1 MMVMSAIVAGV
12 VLSLPLAAQDAAV
25 PPPDESNAATWYR
38 RAGEIRFSEE
48 DQLFIGTELFD
59 HNEWRMWDPAW
70 VARAERM
77 IQALGPTI
85 DALARGA
92 AADRCDFELD
102 RSAGLGMLLP
112 HLAQQRHGARVL
124 GAAAQWAMNRG
135 DVQEAAR
142 LVTMQT
148 ELARDLVGDRVMISS
163 LVSASIGS
171 ISTTHARDLLDLGLL
186 DPATAANLAGTFEAM
201 ADPAALGCAEAMR
214 GEMELMRASLKDAE
228 SAKEALA
235 MADPQTPVEIA
246 DDEAVKRELGVM
258 DDFYLRAAAAFEE
271 PDPAKGRAIL
281 DGLTKELESL
291 PDGSLARTLMPS
303 WDRMWES
310 MQALR
315 KELAAVAGQF
325 RAIADGKAS
334 SEFAD
339 AMVWYAQAGR
349 AIAAIRKDEQIALEL
364 LRSIGHAEDAK
375 RVLRPLEQQARL
387 VDQAMQR
394 GWAAGRCEVAGR
406 EFIRPT
412 LAVDHV
418 ALARGAA
425 RAVLLRAQQVQDVDL
440 ARAVQGCVRM
450 VAQARDSGCL
460 AGALLA
466 SLLLDDLTE
475 SMPAILADPRIDRA
489 ARTSLAESLASLLD
503 GGLRLPAA
511 LRGDVDAIVRR
522 WAPPRQAPELAAAR
536 TAAGQRLGANGV
548 AYVLAVMSPTV
559 TREADHLPMGELVDD
574 GGVAIDALEQLA
586 EERDAVGATLFVSG
600 TEAATVETMPPLGN
614 ITPKVPIDLE
624 AMATSWTDRVQ
635 ALITSVRGG

>member
-1 MMVMSAIVAGV
+1 MLCAIA
-12 VLSLPLAAQDAAV
+12 LTMAAFAAQDAA
-25 PPPDESNAATWYR
+25 PAPDESNAATWYR
-38 RAGEIRFSEE
+38 RAGELRFSDDDE
-48 DQLFIGTELFD
+48 LFIETELVD
-59 HNEWRMWDPAW
+59 PSQWRTWDPAW
-70 VARAERM
+70 TSRAERM
-77 IQALGPTI
+77 IEALGPTI
-85 DALARGA
+85 DALARA
-92 AADRCDFELD
+92 AAAERCDFELD
-102 RSAGLGMLLP
+102 RSAGVSMLLT
-112 HLAQQRHGARVL
+112 HVVHQRRGARLL
-124 GAAAQWAMNRG
+124 GAATQWAMSRG
-135 DVQEAAR
+135 DVHEASR
-142 LVTMQT
+142 LITMQT
-148 ELARDLVGDRVMISS
+148 ELARDLVGDRVMIST
-163 LVSASIGS
+163 LVSSA
-171 ISTTHARDLLDLGLL
+171 ISTRSAADARDLLDLGIL
-186 DPATAANLAGTFEAM
+186 DAATAGDLARTFEGM

-228 SAKEALA
+228 SAKQALA
-235 MADPQTPVEIA
+235 IVDPQTPVEIA

-310 MQALR
+310 VQRTR

-349 AIAAIRKDEQIALEL
+349 AIAAIPKDEQIALEL
-364 LRSIGHAEDAK
+364 LRSVGHAEDAK

-394 GWAAGRCEVAGR
+394 GWVAGRCEVAGR
-406 EFIRPT
+406 EFVRPT

-418 ALARGAA
+418 ALARGDA

-475 SMPAILADPRIDRA
+475 SMPAILADPRMDRA
-489 ARTSLAESLASLLD
+489 ARLALAESLTALLD
-503 GGLRLPAA
+503 GGMRLPIA
-511 LRGDVDAIVRR
+511 LRGEVDTIVRR
-522 WAPPRQAPELAAAR
+522 WSPPKQAPELAAAR
-536 TAAGQRLGANGV
+536 TAAGVRLGANGV
-548 AYVLAVMSPTV
+548 AFVLAVMSPTV
-559 TREADHLPMGELVDD
+559 ARDADHLPKGELVDD
-574 GGVAIDALEQLA
+574 GGATIDVLEQLA
-586 EERDAVGATLFVSG
+586 DERDAVGATPFVSG
-600 TEAATVETMPPLGN
+600 TEAATVETMPPLGS

-624 AMATSWTDRVQ
+624 AMAASWTDRVQ
-635 ALITSVRGG
+635 ALITSVRGE

>member
-12 VLSLPLAAQDAAV
+12 VLSLPLAAQDAV
-25 PPPDESNAATWYR
+25 PAPDESNAATWYR

-48 DQLFIGTELFD
+48 DQLFIGTELVD
-59 HNEWRMWDPAW
+59 PSQWRTWDPAW
-70 VARAERM
+70 IARAERM

-85 DALARGA
+85 DALARGT
-92 AADRCDFELD
+92 AADHCDYELD

-124 GAAAQWAMNRG
+124 GAAAQWAMSRG

-148 ELARDLVGDRVMISS
+148 ELARDLVGDRVMIST
-163 LVSASIGS
+163 LVSSAIGS
-171 ISTTHARDLLDLGLL
+171 LSTTHARDLLDLGLL

-228 SAKEALA
+228 SVKQALA
-235 MADPQTPVEIA
+235 MANPQTPVEIA
-246 DDEAVKRELGVM
+246 DDETVKRELGVM

-291 PDGSLARTLMPS
+291 PDGSLTRMLMPS
-303 WDRMWES
+303 WGAMWES
-310 MQALR
+310 VQRTR
-315 KELAAVAGQF
+315 KELAAVAAQF
-325 RAIADGKAS
+325 RAIAEGKAS

-339 AMVWYAQAGR
+339 AMVWYVQAGR
-349 AIAAIRKDEQIALEL
+349 AIAAIPEDEQIALEL
-364 LRSIGHAEDAK
+364 LRSVGHAEDAK
-375 RVLRPLEQQARL
+375 RVLRPLELQARL

-406 EFIRPT
+406 EFVRPT
-412 LAVDHV
+412 LAIDHV

-425 RAVLLRAQQVQDVDL
+425 RAVLLRAQQSKDADLVQ
-440 ARAVQGCVRM
+440 AVQGCVRM
-450 VAQARDSGCL
+450 IVQARDATCL
-460 AGALLA
+460 AGSQLA

-475 SMPAILADPRIDRA
+475 SMPAILADPRMDRA
-489 ARTSLAESLASLLD
+489 ARLALAESLTALLD
-503 GGLRLPAA
+503 GGMRLPIA
-511 LRGDVDAIVRR
+511 LRGEVDTIVRR
-522 WAPPRQAPELAAAR
+522 WSPPKQAPELAAAR
-536 TAAGQRLGANGV
+536 TAAGVRLGANGV
-548 AYVLAVMSPTV
+548 AFVLAVMSPTV
-559 TREADHLPMGELVDD
+559 ARDADHLPKGELVDD
-574 GGVAIDALEQLA
+574 GGVTIDVLEQLA
-586 EERDAVGATLFVSG
+586 DERDAVGATPFVSG
-600 TEAATVETMPPLGN
+600 TEAATLETMPPLGS

-624 AMATSWTDRVQ
+624 AMAASWTDRVQ
-635 ALITSVRGG
+635 ALITSVRGE